1 MLDAARARETLAKRE
16 ALPDVTFTAGYANRA
31 GGFRDMWSLSMGIP
45 LPIYFGY
52 KQKPGIAEASA
63 GVSASRFELEG
74 ARTMLLSSVRENLA
88 AVRSAERLMA
98 LYREGLIPKTR
109 QDLDFTLAGYLGGK
123 GDVAP
128 LLTRL
133 KALYDYEFAYW
144 TQFTEREKAIARID
158 AVTGT
163 GNGTQGDTGK

>member
-1 MLDAARARETLAKRE
+1 
-16 ALPDVTFTAGYANRA
+16 
-31 GGFRDMWSLSMGIP
+31 MGIP